1 MFNWCH
7 WSEFPTVL
15 LSNGAKW
22 QKADLLKV
30 NQCKRSH
37 RFAMDSSSIMRENP
51 CSLVFFF
58 GVNLIQ
64 HLIYVLFLQSF
75 VSPSLFFLYYNETGF
90 IWVEKK
96 IWRWLRTLLYQDYP
110 VFMSHDKSCWV
121 IYWSYLVSIK
131 HRLSYYAIVS

>member
-37 RFAMDSSSIMRENP
+37 RFAMDSSSIMRGNP
-51 CSLVFFF
+51 CSLVFFWCEF
-58 GVNLIQ
+58 DTTFNLFSIFAIVR
-64 HLIYVLFLQSF
+64 LAE
-75 VSPSLFFLYYNETGF
+75 PFLYYNETVV